1 MFGTIN
7 LESYFS
13 EMADLGWTVLP
24 IDLSFAH
31 QLKQELLQKKEQN
44 KFIAAGIAQSTPAPS
59 IRSDFT
65 CWIEESNTSVAEQ
78 KLLQEIT
85 RITEQ
90 LKFYFRIGLTHFEA
104 HYALFPKGHFYQKHT
119 DQKNENNHRF
129 FSFVIYLN
137 DNWKPADGG
146 RLLIYD
152 QDKMI
157 FSMAPELGKM
167 ILFRSDIVH
176 EVETSLTDRLSI
188 TGWIRTS

>member
-13 EMADLGWTVLP
+13 EVADLGWAVLP
-24 IDLSFAH
+24 VDLNFAH
-31 QLKQELLQKKEQN
+31 LLKQELLQKKEQN
-44 KFIAAGIAQSTPAPS
+44 QFSAAGLARSVSEPN
-59 IRSDFT
+59 IRNDFT
-65 CWIEESNTSVAEQ
+65 CWIDENNASASER
-78 KLLQEIT
+78 KLLQEMA
-85 RITEQ
+85 RVTEQ

-104 HYALFPKGHFYQKHT
+104 HYALFPKGHFYHKHT
-119 DQKNENNHRF
+119 DQKNEDNHRF

-146 RLLIYD
+146 RLLVYN
-152 QDKMI
+152 QENLI